1 MKKQTSNRRSKYD
14 NAEEITGLGGFTHL
28 ASLMHSP
35 EAGYFLCKT
44 LIQKRKKGKWVTIS
58 QDEMGDD
65 AEKATGSRF
74 EPHLLIKRGT
84 HRYLDRN
91 KCVSLDHAMRLFLQ
105 GWDDDA
111 GFFDSIRAL
120 LDRAGVEPLKG

>member
-1 MKKQTSNRRSKYD
+1 M
-14 NAEEITGLGGFTHL
+14 
-28 ASLMHSP
+28 
-35 EAGYFLCKT
+35 
-44 LIQKRKKGKWVTIS
+44 TIS
-58 QDEMGDD
+58 RGEEGDD
-65 AEKATGSRF
+65 AEKAFGKRYET
-74 EPHLLIKRGT
+74 HLLVKRGT